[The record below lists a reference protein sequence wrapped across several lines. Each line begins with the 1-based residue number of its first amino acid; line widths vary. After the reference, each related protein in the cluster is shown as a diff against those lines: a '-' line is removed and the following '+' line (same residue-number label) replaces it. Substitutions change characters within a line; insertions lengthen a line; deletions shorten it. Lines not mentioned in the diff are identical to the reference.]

1 MNSAFHLYQLQKV
14 DSQINL
20 LDIRLKEIAD
30 LLRNDSEIQAATQA
44 LFEVSSS
51 LSAANSVL
59 QGIEQKIRTKR
70 NKLEQSESSLYAG
83 NIKNPKEL
91 QDLQKE
97 VASLKS
103 VISEYENEL
112 MEQMILIEQ
121 LEKEKRIHDD
131 QLNSANKKLELRQ
144 KDLVEESKRIETQRS
159 KLLTEREISLSQVP
173 EQLILT
179 YDDLRRK
186 KSGVAVARVEDQ
198 TCSIC
203 GTSLTPAECQAA
215 KSSTKIFTCSSCGR
229 VLYAD

>member
-59 QGIEQKIRTKR
+59 QSIEQKIRTKR

-103 VISEYENEL
+103 VISEYENEQ

-121 LEKEKRIHDD
+121 IEKEKSIHED

-173 EQLILT
+173 ELLILT
-179 YDDLRRK
+179 YDDLRKK

>member
-173 EQLILT
+173 ELLILT
-179 YDDLRRK
+179 YDDLRKK

>member
-59 QGIEQKIRTKR
+59 QDIEQKIRTKR

-103 VISEYENEL
+103 VISEYENEQ

-121 LEKEKRIHDD
+121 IEKEKNIHED

-173 EQLILT
+173 ELLILT
-179 YDDLRRK
+179 YDDLRKK

>member
-59 QGIEQKIRTKR
+59 QSIEQKIRTKR

-103 VISEYENEL
+103 VISEYENEQ

-121 LEKEKRIHDD
+121 IEKEKSIHED

>member
-30 LLRNDSEIQAATQA
+30 LLRNDSEIQTATQA

-59 QGIEQKIRTKR
+59 QCIEQKIRTKR

-103 VISEYENEL
+103 VISEYENEQ

>member
-103 VISEYENEL
+103 VISEYENEQ

-121 LEKEKRIHDD
+121 IEKEKNIHED

-173 EQLILT
+173 ELLILT
-179 YDDLRRK
+179 YDDLRKK

>member
-59 QGIEQKIRTKR
+59 QSIEQKIRTKR

-103 VISEYENEL
+103 VISEYENEQ

-121 LEKEKRIHDD
+121 IEKEKSIHED
-131 QLNSANKKLELRQ
+131 QLNSANKKFELRQ

-173 EQLILT
+173 ELLILT
-179 YDDLRRK
+179 YDDLRKK

>member
-59 QGIEQKIRTKR
+59 QSIEQKIRTKR

-103 VISEYENEL
+103 VISEYENEQ
-112 MEQMILIEQ
+112 MEQMILTEQ
-121 LEKEKRIHDD
+121 IEKEKSIHED

-173 EQLILT
+173 ELLILT
-179 YDDLRRK
+179 YDDLRKK

>member
-103 VISEYENEL
+103 VISEYENEQ

-121 LEKEKRIHDD
+121 IEKEKSIHED

-173 EQLILT
+173 ELLILT
-179 YDDLRRK
+179 YDDLRKK

>member
-1 MNSAFHLYQLQKV
+1 LQ
-14 DSQINL
+14 S
-20 LDIRLKEIAD
+20 
-30 LLRNDSEIQAATQA
+30 
-44 LFEVSSS
+44 
-51 LSAANSVL
+51 
-59 QGIEQKIRTKR
+59 IEQKIRTKR

>member
-1 MNSAFHLYQLQKV
+1 MNPAFHLYQLQKV
-14 DSQINL
+14 DSQINSL
-20 LDIRLKEIAD
+20 EIRLKDVAD
-30 LLRNDSEIQAATQA
+30 QLKNDSEIKAATQA
-44 LFEVSSS
+44 LQEISSS
-51 LSAANSVL
+51 LSAANLIL
-59 QGIEQKIRTKR
+59 QSIEQKIQSKR

-83 NIKNPKEL
+83 NIKSPKEL

-103 VISEYENEL
+103 VIAEYENEQ
-112 MEQMILIEQ
+112 MEQMMLIEQ
-121 LEKEKRIHDD
+121 IEKDTIIRKG
-131 QLNSANKKLELRQ
+131 QLNTANAELEEKQ
-144 KDLVEESKRIETQRS
+144 KVLVEESRRIETQKS

-173 EQLILT
+173 KQLILT
-179 YDDLRRK
+179 YDELRKK

-215 KSSTKIFTCSSCGR
+215 KSSTNIFTCSSCGR